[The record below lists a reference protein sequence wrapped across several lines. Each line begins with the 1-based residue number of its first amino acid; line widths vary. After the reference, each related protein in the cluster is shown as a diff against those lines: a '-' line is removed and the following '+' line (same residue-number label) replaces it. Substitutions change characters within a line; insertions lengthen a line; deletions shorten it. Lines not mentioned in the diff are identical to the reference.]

1 MADGEDSR
9 YFIGVDIGGTFTDL
23 VIARPDGDG
32 FALVKTLTTPDNP
45 VRGVMQAVG
54 EALDLVGIGANR
66 LQRVVHAT
74 TLPTNLVLE
83 RKGSRLG
90 YVTTRGFGDIF
101 RISKHKPMGPDRY
114 NMAYRRPEPLV
125 ATDYVVEIDE
135 RMDHR
140 GRVVTPLDK
149 AQAEAAIRRL
159 AALKPE
165 AVAICFLHSYANQAH
180 EQQVAAIVK
189 GLMPE
194 VYIAMSS
201 DIWPE
206 YQEYERASTAVLSA
220 YVGPTLAAYTT
231 ELEDA
236 LYALG
241 FAHPIQIMQS
251 NGGVMTAQA
260 AARKAAY
267 AIESGPAAGMV
278 AAAHLARTCGYDQ
291 LIAFDMGGTT
301 AKAGVVQRGQPRITH
316 DFRVG
321 GHSNSGARD
330 QGEPIRVPV
339 IDLAEVGAGG
349 GSIAWIDGGGFLQLG
364 PQSAG
369 ADPGPAC
376 YGLGG
381 TEATVTD
388 ANLLL
393 GYLDPGYFLGGRME
407 IFPKNSAKVLGSLA
421 VRLGLDVKQV
431 AVGFRKLANV
441 HMASAIR
448 LVTLQRGIDPRDC
461 AIAASGGAG
470 PLHVADIADHFG
482 IRKVV
487 VPPSP
492 GVRSA
497 LGLLVSDLAYD
508 RVVMAQSEMASADC
522 EGVERLFAQMEA
534 ETRAELARDGIASED
549 VTIERSAGLRF
560 ASQALELDVAVP
572 AGAITPEVLAQIE
585 AAFRQRYFEG
595 SGLRPSEGCNLV
607 KCKLR
612 AVGRVPKP
620 AMFEHATRDG
630 DGSAALKGTRPAF
643 FEEVG
648 RFRETPVYD
657 RARLVSGD
665 RFTGPA
671 IIEEPDSTTICP
683 PGHAILVDKFLNLLI
698 ERLVPPARP
707 PRS

>member
-1 MADGEDSR
+1 MMADSEDSR

-23 VIARPDGDG
+23 VIARPDSDG
-32 FALVKTLTTPDNP
+32 FDLVKTLTTPDNP
-45 VRGVMQAVG
+45 VRGVMQAVS
-54 EALDLVGIGANR
+54 EALDLVGVPADR

-83 RKGSRLG
+83 RKGSRVG

-101 RISKHKPMGPDRY
+101 RISKHKPNGPDRY
-114 NMAYRRPEPLV
+114 NMAYRRPPPLV
-125 ATDYVVEIDE
+125 ATALVAEIDE

-140 GRVVTPLDK
+140 GHVVRPIDH

-159 AALKPE
+159 AEEQPE
-165 AVAICFLHSYANQAH
+165 SIAICFLHSYANQAH
-180 EQQVAAIVK
+180 EQAVGEIVQRVLP
-189 GLMPE
+189 G
-194 VYIAMSS
+194 VYLALSS

-231 ELEDA
+231 ELEEA
-236 LYALG
+236 LNSLG

-267 AIESGPAAGMV
+267 VIESGPAAGLV
-278 AAAHLARTCGYDQ
+278 AAAHLARACGYDQ

-301 AKAGVVQRGQPRITH
+301 AKAGVVQKGQPRITN

-321 GHSNSGARD
+321 GHSSGGSRD
-330 QGEPIRVPV
+330 QGEPIKIPV

-349 GSIAWIDGGGFLQLG
+349 GSIAWIDAGGFLQLG

-381 TEATVTD
+381 TAATVTD
-388 ANLLL
+388 ANLFL
-393 GYLDPGYFLGGRME
+393 GYLDPDYFLGGRME
-407 IFPKNSAKVLGSLA
+407 IFPKHSARVLGELA
-421 VRLGLDVKQV
+421 LHLGLDVKQV
-431 AVGFRKLANV
+431 AIGVRKLANV

-448 LVTLQRGIDPRDC
+448 LVTLQRGIDPREC

-470 PLHVADIADHFG
+470 PLHVTDIADHFG
-482 IRKVV
+482 IRTVI

-508 RVVMAQSEMASADC
+508 RVMMAQAEIETADC
-522 EGVERLFAQMEA
+522 AAIERLYRQMED
-534 ETRAELARDGIASED
+534 ETRSDLVRDGIAPED
-549 VTIERSAGLRF
+549 ISVERSAGLRF
-560 ASQALELDVAVP
+560 TSQALELDVPVP
-572 AGAITPEVLAQIE
+572 SGTVTPEILGGIE

-595 SGLRPSEGCNLV
+595 SGLHPSEGCVLV

-612 AVGRVPKP
+612 AVGRVPQP
-620 AMFEHATRDG
+620 AIRQHAIRDG
-630 DGSAALKGTRPAF
+630 DGSAAIKAARPAF
-643 FEEVG
+643 FEEIS
-648 RFRETPVYD
+648 RFRETPIYD

-671 IIEEPDSTTICP
+671 IVEEPDSTTIVP
-683 PGHAILVDKFLNLLI
+683 PGHAVAVDSYHNLLI
-698 ERLVPPARP
+698 ERLAPPAKRN
-707 PRS
+707 